1 MRKLKLTWYFHVL
14 VFSSTLSHFLKSQW
28 PDQLII
34 LSSGIHRGSSRES
47 ASVISKNLKDMFLGR
62 GQLKFPVSLAFAR
75 NCTKIRREVS
85 SALLCWLDVLVVF
98 VPSWKSLINTSRI
111 LMHYIQFSLWKC
123 SVHERGEGAIRIPV
137 PEILELSNFASLAF
151 PLLCSLAPP
160 FRIFLFLK
168 QIPDIM
174 SFYSCALQHTSQ

>member
-85 SALLCWLDVLVVF
+85 SALLCWLDVLVGVRSILEIFDKHKQDINALHSVF
-98 VPSWKSLINTSRI
+98 IMKMFSTRMWRGCYKDPCPRNSRI
-111 LMHYIQFSLWKC
+111 IN
-123 SVHERGEGAIRIPV
+123 
-137 PEILELSNFASLAF
+137 IL
-151 PLLCSLAPP
+151 PLL
-160 FRIFLFLK
+160 LFLSSA
-168 QIPDIM
+168 PWLHP
-174 SFYSCALQHTSQ
+174 SAFFFF